1 MRPLLD
7 INGGNADLERC
18 SSVCEFTSGCFFGEK
33 NRGGLHLEQCPAKE
47 EAALCPL
54 PQGLGVFGAGWDWGA
69 ELRLEF
75 GAD

>member
-1 MRPLLD
+1 MEMLTWRGAALCVNSLQAVFL
-7 INGGNADLERC
+7 GKK
-18 SSVCEFTSGCFFGEK
+18 T
-33 NRGGLHLEQCPAKE
+33 RGGLHLEQCPAKE

>member
-1 MRPLLD
+1 MEMLTWRGAALCVNSLQAVFW
-7 INGGNADLERC
+7 G
-18 SSVCEFTSGCFFGEK
+18 K
-33 NRGGLHLEQCPAKE
+33 KQGGLHLEQCPAKE